1 MNENSPIQNPDITPV
16 NIEEEMERS
25 YLDYAMSV
33 IVSRALPDV
42 RDGLKPVHRR
52 ILHAM
57 NENGYHWNRSYRKS
71 ARVVGDVMGKYHPHG
86 DGAIYDAMV
95 RMVQDF
101 SMSLTLVD
109 GQGNFGSMDGDPPA
123 AMRYTEVRMAQAA
136 TTLLEDIDQ
145 DTVDFRENY
154 DNSGTEPVV
163 LPARFPH
170 LLVNGAGGI
179 AVGMATNIPPHNLG
193 EVVSAALALIDNPEM
208 SVSDLLEILPGPDFP
223 TGGIILGRNGA
234 ESAAKTGRG
243 SVVIRGQTKSE
254 PFGKER
260 EAIIITEI
268 PYQVNKSRM
277 VEQIAEAVR
286 EKRIEGISGLRDE
299 SNRVGVRVVVELK
312 RDATYEVVLNQL
324 FRYTSLQVTFG
335 VNTLALNGGRPEQL
349 NLKDILSAFLVFR
362 EEVIT
367 RRTLYELGKA
377 RERAHLLLGL
387 SVAVTNIDEVIALI
401 RKSSDPNKAREE
413 LMSKPWPA
421 KDIEGFLGALGEI
434 QKDKTGK
441 VYQLSEAQAK
451 GILELRLQ
459 RLTALERD
467 KISDELREL
476 TEQIEDFL
484 DILKS
489 RDRLLNIIRSEL
501 KEVREKFAVPR
512 RTVFLEAEFESDIE
526 DLIEQ
531 EDMVVTVTNN
541 GYIKRVPLTSYRA
554 QHRGGKGKAAM
565 AIRDEDFV
573 REVFVADTH
582 RPVLFFTTTGMVYT
596 LKVYKLPMATP
607 QARGKPIVNL
617 LPLKNGES
625 IATMMPLPADRTVWD
640 TMNVMFA
647 TSNGDVRKNALS
659 DFTNVKANGKIA
671 MKLGEADDKGAI
683 KLVGVRSCTDDQDVL
698 LAVTNGKCIRF
709 RVSEVRRFAS
719 RNSTGV
725 RGIRCSGD
733 DRVVSMSILD
743 HNEIDIVVRDSYL
756 KYSSSL
762 RRSDQEESVDPRDI
776 TADQLALLSSKEEM
790 ILTVTENGYGKRSSA
805 YEYRITRRG
814 GQGIIN
820 IETSERNGRVVAS
833 FAVGPEDQL
842 MLLTDAGKLIR
853 IHVNGIRIA
862 GRNTQGVTLFK
873 TEDSERVVSVI
884 RLAEEGEIMGDSE
897 LPEKTLSGSG
907 EVLQGGGKASDD

>member
-52 ILHAM
+52 ILYAM

-123 AMRYTEVRMAQAA
+123 AMRYTEVRMAQAS
-136 TTLLEDIDQ
+136 TTLLEDIEQ

-193 EVVSAALALIDNPEM
+193 EVVSATLALIDDPDM
-208 SVSDLLEILPGPDFP
+208 DISGLMKLLPGPDFP

-243 SVVIRGQTKSE
+243 SVVIRGSTKPE

-324 FRYTSLQVTFG
+324 FRYTSLQVSFG
-335 VNTLALNGGRPEQL
+335 VNALALNGGRPEQL
-349 NLKDILSAFLVFR
+349 NLKEILSAFLTFR

-367 RRTLYELGKA
+367 RRTLFELGKA

-387 SVAVTNIDEVIALI
+387 SVAVTNIDEIIALI
-401 RKSSDPNKAREE
+401 RKSPDPNKAREE
-413 LMSKPWPA
+413 LMSKAWPA
-421 KDIEGFLGALGEI
+421 KDIAGFLGALGEV
-434 QKDKTGK
+434 QKDASGK

-467 KISDELREL
+467 KISQELREL
-476 TEQIEDFL
+476 TEKIEDFL

-489 RDRLLNIIRSEL
+489 RNRLLDIIRAEL
-501 KEVREKFAVPR
+501 KEVKEKFSVPR
-512 RTVFLEAEFESDIE
+512 RTEFLDAEFESDIE

-554 QHRGGKGKAAM
+554 QNRGGKGKAAM

-596 LKVYKLPMATP
+596 LKVYKLPVATP

-617 LPLKNGES
+617 LPLKSGES
-625 IATMMPLPADRTVWD
+625 IATMMPLPADRATWD
-640 TMNVMFA
+640 SMNVMFA
-647 TSNGDVRKNALS
+647 TSSGDVRKNALS

-671 MKLGEADDKGAI
+671 MKLEEGDGEKAV
-683 KLVGVRSCTDDQDVL
+683 KLVGVRSCTDNQDVL

-725 RGIRCSGD
+725 RGIRCTGD

-743 HNEIDIVVRDSYL
+743 HNEIDMVVRDSYL
-756 KYSSSL
+756 KYSASV
-762 RRSDQEESVDPRDI
+762 RRSDPQETIDSGDI
-776 TADQLALLSSKEEM
+776 AADQMALLSSKEEM
-790 ILTVTENGYGKRSSA
+790 ILTVTGNGYGKRSSA

-820 IETSERNGRVVAS
+820 IETSERNGKVVAS

-873 TEDSERVVSVI
+873 TDDSERVVSVI
-884 RLAEEGEIMGDSE
+884 RLAEEGEVMGDDDKTEVSSGDSE
-897 LPEKTLSGSG
+897 KLSD
-907 EVLQGGGKASDD
+907 GGGLASEN

>member
-1 MNENSPIQNPDITPV
+1 MNENTPSTSSDITPV
-16 NIEEEMERS
+16 HIEEEMQRS

-86 DGAIYDAMV
+86 GEAIYDAMV

-101 SMSLTLVD
+101 SMSLPLVD

-123 AMRYTEVRMAQAA
+123 AMRYTEVRMEQAA
-136 TTLLEDIDQ
+136 NTLLEDIEQ

-154 DNSGTEPVV
+154 DNSASEPIV

-193 EVVSAALALIDNPEM
+193 EVIDATLALIDQPEM
-208 SVSDLLEILPGPDFP
+208 DITSLMELIPGPDFP

-234 ESAAKTGRG
+234 ISAAQTGRG
-243 SVVIRGQTKSE
+243 SVVIRGRTQQES
-254 PFGKER
+254 FGKDR
-260 EAIIITEI
+260 ESIVITEI

-286 EKRIEGISGLRDE
+286 DKRIEGISGLRDE
-299 SNRVGVRVVVELK
+299 SNRDGVRVVVELK

-324 FRYTSLQVTFG
+324 FRYTPLQVSFG
-335 VNTLALNGGRPEQL
+335 VNALALNGGRPEQL
-349 NLKDILSAFLVFR
+349 NLKQILSAFLSFR
-362 EEVIT
+362 EDVIT

-387 SVAVTNIDEVIALI
+387 SVAVGNIDEIISLI
-401 RKSSDPNKAREE
+401 RKSPDPNRAREK
-413 LMSKPWPA
+413 LMEKPWPA
-421 KDIEGFLGALGEI
+421 SDIGGFIAALGEV
-434 QKDKTGK
+434 KRDSSSDL
-441 VYQLSEAQAK
+441 YQLSEAQAR

-467 KISDELREL
+467 KIANELNDL
-476 TEQIEDFL
+476 TKQIEDFL

-489 RDRLLNIIRSEL
+489 RGRLLEIMKKEL
-501 KEVREKFAVPR
+501 SEVREKFSVPR
-512 RTVFLEAEFESDIE
+512 RSEFQDAEFETDIE

-541 GYIKRVPLTSYRA
+541 GFIKRVPLTSYRA
-554 QHRGGKGKAAM
+554 QNRGGKGKAAM
-565 AIRDEDFV
+565 ATREEDFV

-596 LKVYKLPMATP
+596 LKVYKLPVASP

-617 LPLKNGES
+617 LPLKSGES
-625 IATMMPLPADRTVWD
+625 IATMMPLPADKTTWD
-640 TMNVMFA
+640 SMSVMFA
-647 TSNGDVRKNALS
+647 TSLGGVRKNALN

-671 MKLGEADDKGAI
+671 MKLDEVGGEGSA
-683 KLVGVRSCTDDQDVL
+683 KLVGVRSCADDQDVL

-709 RVSEVRRFAS
+709 PVSQVRKFAS
-719 RNSTGV
+719 RNSVGV

-743 HNEIDIVVRDSYL
+743 HHDVDMELRSAYL
-756 KYSSSL
+756 KYSSLVRRAESSEEANPGNLSL
-762 RRSDQEESVDPRDI
+762 EELDD
-776 TADQLALLSSKEEM
+776 LSGNEEM

-805 YEYRITRRG
+805 YEYRITKRG

-820 IETSERNGRVVAS
+820 IETSERNGKVVAS
-833 FAVGPEDQL
+833 FVVGPEDQL

-884 RLAEEGEIMGDSE
+884 RLAEDNAIAGRDDFEEESVPATMTMENGEGGTS
-897 LPEKTLSGSG
+897 
-907 EVLQGGGKASDD
+907 VH

>member
-1 MNENSPIQNPDITPV
+1 MNENSPIQNSDITPV

-52 ILHAM
+52 ILYAM

-101 SMSLTLVD
+101 SMSLPLVD

-136 TTLLEDIDQ
+136 TTLLEDIEQ
-145 DTVDFRENY
+145 DTVDFKENY
-154 DNSGTEPVV
+154 DNSGSEPVV

-193 EVVSAALALIDNPEM
+193 EVVSATLALIDSPDMDIAGLMEF
-208 SVSDLLEILPGPDFP
+208 LPGPDFP

-243 SVVIRGQTKSE
+243 SVVIRGKTKSE

-312 RDATYEVVLNQL
+312 RDATYDVVLNQL
-324 FRYTSLQVTFG
+324 FRYTSLQVSFG

-349 NLKDILSAFLVFR
+349 NLKDILSAFLGFR

-387 SVAVTNIDEVIALI
+387 SVAVTNIDDVIALI
-401 RKSSDPNKAREE
+401 RKSPDPNKAREE
-413 LMSKPWPA
+413 LMSRAWPA
-421 KDIEGFLGALGEI
+421 KDIEGFLEALGEV
-434 QKDKTGK
+434 QKDVSGKT
-441 VYQLSEAQAK
+441 YQLSEAQAK

-467 KISDELREL
+467 KIADELREL
-476 TEQIEDFL
+476 TEQIKDFL
-484 DILKS
+484 NILKS
-489 RDRLLNIIRSEL
+489 RDRLLDIIRTEL
-501 KEVREKFAVPR
+501 KEVQEKFSVPR
-512 RTVFLEAEFESDIE
+512 RTKFLDAEFESDIE

-554 QHRGGKGKAAM
+554 QNRGGKGKAAM

-596 LKVYKLPMATP
+596 LKVYKLPVATP

-625 IATMMPLPADRTVWD
+625 IATMMPLPADRTTWD
-640 TMNVMFA
+640 SMNVMFA
-647 TSNGDVRKNALS
+647 TSSGDVRKNALS
-659 DFTNVKANGKIA
+659 DFTNVKSNGKIA
-671 MKLGEADDKGAI
+671 MKLEETSGDKLV

-725 RGIRCSGD
+725 RGIRCAGD

-743 HNEIDIVVRDSYL
+743 HNEIDMVVRDSYL
-756 KYSSSL
+756 KYSSSV
-762 RRSDQEESVDPRDI
+762 RRSDSQEKVGAGDI

-820 IETSERNGRVVAS
+820 IETSERNGKVVAS
-833 FAVGPEDQL
+833 FAVGAEDQL

-884 RLAEEGEIMGDSE
+884 RLAEDGEIIGNNDKIEESLGDAQKLSKGRGLASE
-897 LPEKTLSGSG
+897 H
-907 EVLQGGGKASDD
+907 

>member
-1 MNENSPIQNPDITPV
+1 MNENSPLQTPDITPV
-16 NIEEEMERS
+16 HIEEEMRRS

-57 NENGYHWNRSYRKS
+57 NESGYHWNRSYKKS

-86 DGAIYDAMV
+86 GEAIYDAMV
-95 RMVQDF
+95 RMAQDF
-101 SMSLTLVD
+101 SMSLPLVD
-109 GQGNFGSMDGDPPA
+109 GQENFGSMDGDRAA

-136 TTLLEDIDQ
+136 SNLLVDIEQ

-154 DNSGTEPVV
+154 DNSSKEPVV

-193 EVVSAALALIDNPEM
+193 EVISAALVLIDKPDTDITN
-208 SVSDLLEILPGPDFP
+208 LLEILPGPDFP
-223 TGGIILGRNGA
+223 TGGIILGRSGA
-234 ESAAKTGRG
+234 VSAAKTGRG
-243 SVVIRGQTKSE
+243 SVVIRGRTKQES
-254 PFGKER
+254 FGKDR
-260 EAIIITEI
+260 ESVVITEI

-286 EKRIEGISGLRDE
+286 DKRIEGISGLRDE
-299 SNRVGVRVVVELK
+299 SNRDGVRVVVELK

-324 FRYTSLQVTFG
+324 FRYTPLQVTFG
-335 VNTLALNGGRPEQL
+335 VNALALNGGRPEQL
-349 NLKDILSAFLVFR
+349 NLKQMLSAFLVFR

-367 RRTLYELGKA
+367 RRTLFELGKA

-387 SVAVTNIDEVIALI
+387 SVAVANIDEIISLI
-401 RKSSDPNKAREE
+401 RKSPSPNEAREQ
-413 LMSKPWPA
+413 LMAKPWPA
-421 KDIEGFLGALGEI
+421 DDIGGFIAAIGEV
-434 QKDKTGK
+434 QSKLSSGF
-441 VYQLSEAQAK
+441 YQLSEAQAR

-467 KISDELREL
+467 KIADELQEL
-476 TEQIEDFL
+476 TGQIEDFL
-484 DILKS
+484 DILRS
-489 RDRLLNIIRSEL
+489 RERLLEIMKTEL
-501 KEVREKFAVPR
+501 TEVREKFSVPR
-512 RTVFLEAEFESDIE
+512 RTEFQDAEFESDIE

-554 QHRGGKGKAAM
+554 QHRGGKGKSAM
-565 AIRDEDFV
+565 ATRDEDFV

-582 RPVLFFTTTGMVYT
+582 RPVLFFTTMGMVYT
-596 LKVYKLPMATP
+596 LKVYKLPVATP
-607 QARGKPIVNL
+607 QARGRPIVNL
-617 LPLKNGES
+617 LPLKSGES
-625 IATMMPLPADRTVWD
+625 IATMMPLPADRESWAS
-640 TMNVMFA
+640 MNVMFA
-647 TSNGDVRKNALS
+647 TSLGDVRKNALS
-659 DFTNVKANGKIA
+659 DFTNVKSNGKIA
-671 MKLGEADDKGAI
+671 MKLEKDGDKGSA
-683 KLVGVRSCTDDQDVL
+683 KLVGVRSCSEGQDVL

-709 RVSEVRRFAS
+709 PVSEVRKFAS

-725 RGIRCSGD
+725 RGIRCSGN

-743 HNEIDIVVRDSYL
+743 HHEIDMELRNLYL
-756 KYSSSL
+756 KYSSSA
-762 RRSDQEESVDPRDI
+762 RRAEPGEPVDSEKLTTEQLTALSGQEEF
-776 TADQLALLSSKEEM
+776 

-820 IETSERNGRVVAS
+820 IETSERNGKVVAS
-833 FAVGPEDQL
+833 FVVGADDQL

-853 IHVNGIRIA
+853 IHISGIRIA

-873 TEDSERVVSVI
+873 TEDSESVVSVV
-884 RLAEEGEIMGDSE
+884 RLAENDEIVGGNDEGKVS
-897 LPEKTLSGSG
+897 TATG
-907 EVLQGGGKASDD
+907 EVVKGDGGASVH